1 MSSFQTDRMTL
12 HGSLTSRQTRFEVLV
27 FPHLDRLV
35 AFAARQVG
43 NAADAEDAVQEACI
57 RAWRGFDQLRDED
70 RVRSWLYQ
78 ILRTTVCDLREREG
92 RRERLAP
99 MESLTQ
105 NDLPV
110 GDEAGPFEHLVGALS
125 REQATRLLEA
135 IPAEFATAIQ
145 LHDLEDFGYQEIAEM
160 TGVPIGTVMS
170 RIYRGRK
177 LMAAIIATQSA
188 SWETAEWRLST
199 SGALSQKRKA

>member
-1 MSSFQTDRMTL
+1 MAPP
-12 HGSLTSRQTRFEVLV
+12 GSLASRQTRFEMLV

-35 AFAARQVG
+35 AFADRQVG
-43 NAADAEDAVQEACI
+43 NSADAEDAVQEACI
-57 RAWRGFDQLRDED
+57 RAWQGFDQLRDEE

-92 RRERLAP
+92 RRQRLAP
-99 MESLTQ
+99 MEPLCHD
-105 NDLPV
+105 DLPL
-110 GDEAGPFEHLVGALS
+110 GDETGPFEHLVGELS
-125 REQATRLLEA
+125 REQVTRLLEA
-135 IPAEFATAIQ
+135 IPAEFGSAIQ
-145 LHDLEDFGYQEIAEM
+145 LHDLEGFGYQEIAEIA
-160 TGVPIGTVMS
+160 GVPIGTVMS

-188 SWETAEWRLST
+188 SWETAEWRLAT